1 MIRKKITQLP
11 VFASYLK
18 NYTNKQYEKWNRLK
32 LLVST
37 TETNTFR
44 IYYVSLKMVFSVVYS
59 DLLNKIT
66 NNNAIIV
73 GRHVYQVDYT
83 LNSRSYSMM
92 VTPTRGPNPISNII
106 NQNGENITDQI
117 LPFMGPKYDWHGH
130 VPKAS
135 LFGHTKI
142 IIQNHDGT
150 ETEIL

>member
-1 MIRKKITQLP
+1 
-11 VFASYLK
+11 
-18 NYTNKQYEKWNRLK
+18 
-32 LLVST
+32 
-37 TETNTFR
+37 
-44 IYYVSLKMVFSVVYS
+44 MVFSVVYS

-66 NNNAIIV
+66 NNNANIV

-83 LNSRSYSMM
+83 LNSRSYSML
-92 VTPTRGPNPISNII
+92 VTPTRGPTPISNIT

-130 VPKAS
+130 VPKAA